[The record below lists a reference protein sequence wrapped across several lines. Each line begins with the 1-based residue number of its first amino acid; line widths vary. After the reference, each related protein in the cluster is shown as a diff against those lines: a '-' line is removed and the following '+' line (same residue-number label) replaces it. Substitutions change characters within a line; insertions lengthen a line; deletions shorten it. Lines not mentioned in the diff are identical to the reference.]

1 MPIAF
6 PATLWSTANTSNG
19 TTSNVVTTRA
29 LEQWVISANAT
40 TSNGSLSSVTTVNGN
55 YTLTGTNVSVATDS
69 AGYQY
74 MQFSGS
80 STSYLTANRTM
91 KDVGIDITSGAEWHA
106 VVSYPDAAPHY
117 VFRLL
122 EVGGE
127 GRAHLR
133 VYRGATK
140 DYTAWPE
147 AGQSGGVSSN
157 YTASIGDKIIL
168 SAWRNAATGEIGI
181 GVNGQTWTST
191 IATATS
197 LARNLFSFWD
207 YNFGGKRCRVYESLG
222 YIDNL
227 TTTER
232 TATINALKAKYNDPN
247 YANVS
252 LLLHFDGANGST
264 TFVDSSPNALT
275 VTATGA
281 TISTSNT
288 MSGFGQTAYFNGSSY
303 LSTPVNSLFAFGTGD
318 YTIECWLYMTSVTGT
333 QCLFSSGIGNSVGNF
348 AGYFANGSTF
358 DIYNNGVGPAKFSGT
373 CSISANTWFHF
384 AVTRASG
391 TTRVFLNGSQ
401 VGSGT
406 DTFSYS
412 STTGTARVGS
422 DGISGF
428 PLKAYS
434 DDFRITKGVARYT
447 ANFTPPTGPFPNS

>member
-29 LEQWVISANAT
+29 LEQWVIAANAT
-40 TSNGSLSSVTTVNGN
+40 TSNGSLSSVATVNGN

-69 AGYQY
+69 AGFQY

-80 STSYLTANRTM
+80 STSYLTANRTI

-157 YTASIGDKIIL
+157 YTASTGDKIIL

-264 TFVDSSPNALT
+264 TFTDSSPNALT
-275 VTATGA
+275 ATANGSVAIT
-281 TISTSNT
+281 TLQS
-288 MSGFGQTAYFNGSSY
+288 MFGGSSANFPGSSY
-303 LSTPVNSLFAFGTGD
+303 LSFASNPVFAISATQDF
-318 YTIECWLYMTSVTGT
+318 TIECWVR
-333 QCLFSSGIGNSVGNF
+333 FNSVANCGFFQGLTNLVSASGQMWF
-348 AGYFANGSTF
+348 GYYGGTLTL
-358 DIYNNGVGPAKFSGT
+358 GRHGSGT
-373 CSISANTWFHF
+373 YNVNYSWTPSANTWYHV
-384 AVTRASG
+384 AACRSGG
-391 TTRVFLNGSQ
+391 TTRLFI
-401 VGSGT
+401 
-406 DTFSYS
+406 
-412 STTGTARVGS
+412 
-422 DGISGF
+422 DG
-428 PLKAYS
+428 AV
-434 DDFRITKGVARYT
+434 VATST
-447 ANFTPPTGPFPNS
+447 ANSGQAYTQSGACVGVTASPVYFNGQMDEFRLTMFAKYTSAFTPTGPFPNS